1 MQSEDVGRGI
11 PNFHRA
17 LRAFIDKYLNPSHKH
32 ISYFYYSGR
41 TLSARAAQPS
51 ISLKP
56 RPSYP
61 QRRARCYGPQGPVP
75 NKMGNFCRI
84 PLLAAR
90 AHRSHPHSS
99 GPIFSTC
106 LTGRLRAAL
115 GCPPVSPRV
124 PSPRVP
130 QAGPRCPSR
139 GAAPRA
145 DPHRCPKAR
154 GRSCEQPGGS
164 SEAEQR
170 PGHNRPLL
178 GASPRSKETVLQRNG
193 AMKGLAYL

>member
-1 MQSEDVGRGI
+1 MD
-11 PNFHRA
+11 
-17 LRAFIDKYLNPSHKH
+17 LRDRYPMTWGTFAGFPCSCTSLPSPQLWAHFLH
-32 ISYFYYSGR
+32 LPYR
-41 TLSARAAQPS
+41 EAA
-51 ISLKP
+51 
-56 RPSYP
+56 
-61 QRRARCYGPQGPVP
+61 G
-75 NKMGNFCRI
+75 
-84 PLLAAR
+84 
-90 AHRSHPHSS
+90 
-99 GPIFSTC
+99 STG
-106 LTGRLRAAL
+106 L
-115 GCPPVSPRV
+115 SPRV

-130 QAGPRCPSR
+130 QAGPRCPSH

-164 SEAEQR
+164 SEAEQQ